1 MAGKKERELAENIK
15 ALEKNLELV
24 DGDEIKQKIM
34 DRVAAQ
40 SAPQQ
45 DLEMV

>member
-15 ALEKNLELV
+15 ALQKNIELV

-34 DRVAAQ
+34 EVGTVKVD
-40 SAPQQ
+40 Q
-45 DLEMV
+45 DKDMEMV